1 MNRLAHPLN
10 VVKFLGFPAQSL
22 SSSSPLPAYNT
33 CIKKTF
39 FLLLRK
45 VNRFA
50 PLLNVVKFFG
60 FPAPDNSTMPP
71 LLLGHALYCLEHT
84 GTVQVFYPLGWRTSS
99 LEDETPGQYW
109 YALDSTGML
118 WAVSVLPRVYRYCPE
133 HTGIVQNIPVL
144 PRAYRFQKQTGT
156 AQSIPVLPRT
166 YRYCLGVSSS
176 RLISLWYFPTI
187 LLLDNEEFRQ
197 DGIDDLLKSSGDEL
211 CLVNMERTNDDG
223 YNEILISQDEI
234 EIVDVKK
241 GLN

>member
-1 MNRLAHPLN
+1 
-10 VVKFLGFPAQSL
+10 
-22 SSSSPLPAYNT
+22 
-33 CIKKTF
+33 
-39 FLLLRK
+39 
-45 VNRFA
+45 
-50 PLLNVVKFFG
+50 
-60 FPAPDNSTMPP
+60 
-71 LLLGHALYCLEHT
+71 
-84 GTVQVFYPLGWRTSS
+84 
-99 LEDETPGQYW
+99 
-109 YALDSTGML
+109 ML

>member
-1 MNRLAHPLN
+1 M
-10 VVKFLGFPAQSL
+10 
-22 SSSSPLPAYNT
+22 
-33 CIKKTF
+33 
-39 FLLLRK
+39 
-45 VNRFA
+45 
-50 PLLNVVKFFG
+50 
-60 FPAPDNSTMPP
+60 
-71 LLLGHALYCLEHT
+71 
-84 GTVQVFYPLGWRTSS
+84 
-99 LEDETPGQYW
+99 GQYR
-109 YALDSTGML
+109 YALGSI
-118 WAVSVLPRVYRYCPE
+118 
-133 HTGIVQNIPVL
+133 GI
-144 PRAYRFQKQTGT
+144 

-176 RLISLWYFPTI
+176 RLISLWYFLTI